1 VHPDRVHY
9 ALQQEKT
16 KTTMKA
22 FAEETSTSSR
32 SLVIAKHES
41 VAAEAQQPA
50 QEATEEEDKAESK
63 TEVSAVSGER
73 SIEIVFSASVE
84 YLGTSAMT
92 IAFLKREGY
101 RQLDLRPKDK
111 SES

>member
-1 VHPDRVHY
+1 
-9 ALQQEKT
+9 
-16 KTTMKA
+16 MKA

-41 VAAEAQQPA
+41 VNNKAQQQV
-50 QEATEEEDKAESK
+50 QEATEEDDKAEAK

-73 SIEIVFSASVE
+73 QIEIVFSSSVE
-84 YLGTSAMT
+84 FLGTSAMT

-101 RQLDLRPKDK
+101 R
-111 SES
+111 